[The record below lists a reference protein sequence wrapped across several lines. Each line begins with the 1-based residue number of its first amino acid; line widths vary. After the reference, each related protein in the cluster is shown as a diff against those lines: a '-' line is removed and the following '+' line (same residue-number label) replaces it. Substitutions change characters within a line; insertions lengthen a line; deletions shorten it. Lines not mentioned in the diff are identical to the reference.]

1 MFLKEVKKYR
11 SYFTNLKEQ
20 SKDESVCTV
29 INRLCI
35 VSRVICAPNFNYSQR
50 VLTVRLRKILQKS
63 HTKQLLKLK
72 VPIT

>member
-1 MFLKEVKKYR
+1 MFLEKIKSYR
-11 SYFTNLKEQ
+11 SYFTNSKEQ

-35 VSRVICAPNFNYSQR
+35 VSRVICAPNFKYSQR

-63 HTKQLLKLK
+63 DTKQLLK
-72 VPIT
+72 